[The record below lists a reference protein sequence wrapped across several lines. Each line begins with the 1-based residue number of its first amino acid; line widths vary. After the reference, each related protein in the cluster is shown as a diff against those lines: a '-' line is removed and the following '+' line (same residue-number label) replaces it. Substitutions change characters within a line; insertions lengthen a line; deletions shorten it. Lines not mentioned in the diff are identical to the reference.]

1 MKIAR
6 QLVSL
11 GAAAALSAGALEAQA
26 PRHEFGVDMGIAST
40 KFDGGDGR
48 VLQVGM
54 PIDVRVGFVTAT
66 PLMFET
72 RFNLSYVGTDDFS
85 LLTFAPG
92 VNALWRLGPGT
103 GMANQMGPYLTGG
116 VSLEYARFSNDFDD
130 ESESATQFG
139 INVGVGTRLGW
150 GTAAFRPELFFAQ
163 NFESG
168 DEEDLDYAPANST
181 IGLRL
186 GISLWR

>member
-6 QLVSL
+6 QLVGL
-11 GAAAALSAGALEAQA
+11 AAAAALSAGTLEAQM
-26 PRHEFGVDMGIAST
+26 PRHEFGVDLGIAST
-40 KFDGGDGR
+40 KYDGGDGR
-48 VLQVGM
+48 VLFIGA
-54 PIDVRVGFVTAT
+54 PIDVRVGFVTAS

-72 RFNLSYVGTDDFS
+72 RLNLVYVSTDDGS
-85 LLTFAPG
+85 LMSFAPG

-103 GMANQMGPYLTGG
+103 GLANQMGPYLTGG
-116 VSLEYARFSNDFDD
+116 VSLEYSRISSDFDD

-150 GTAAFRPELFFAQ
+150 GTAAFRPELFFQ
-163 NFESG
+163 NNFASG
-168 DEEDLDYAPANST
+168 DEDEFDYIPSNST